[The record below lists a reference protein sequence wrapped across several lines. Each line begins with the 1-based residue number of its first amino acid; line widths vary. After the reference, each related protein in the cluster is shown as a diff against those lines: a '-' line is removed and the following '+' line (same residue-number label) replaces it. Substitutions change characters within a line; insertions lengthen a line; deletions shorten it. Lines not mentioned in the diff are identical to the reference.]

1 MVYNRG
7 EQMTEKVDTTVDEF
21 VATMKWSDDTPEYV
35 KTLVICNVRGYYSF
49 LKESGK
55 LLDNDGKWGIIE

>member
-1 MVYNRG
+1 
-7 EQMTEKVDTTVDEF
+7 MTEKVDTTVDEF

-35 KTLVICNVRGYYSF
+35 KTLVICNVRGYHSF

-55 LLDNDGKWGIIE
+55 LLDNDGK